1 MIPSQREVFIHNF
14 LERHGSITVADICSY
29 CDCSQETAR
38 RDLRRLEE
46 NLLLIRTHGGAVPNK
61 TTPSPR
67 TYTNGFGVL
76 EARTA
81 LVDRADVL
89 IVSPEDTIAFHTLV
103 ERARR
108 ANVPIIAEAISYQG
122 AVTTVSV
129 NNYQAGL
136 EAGRWV
142 VEFAQ
147 RHGGGETAVLDITH
161 PMPNTSARSR
171 GFADGLRSL
180 PAAKRTIFQ
189 VNGQGLRETA
199 RDIAADVL
207 SVHPEINVI
216 FGINDDSALG
226 ALDAYRAAGLDESR
240 LLVVSFGLEGM
251 ATKTLLKRSGPYM
264 MSIAMFPELVG
275 QACIDAA
282 ICAYHGCYLP
292 QRIFTPFAI
301 VTPDTLE
308 QFYQHDPNT
317 GRWLVNWAHA
327 EKLLT
332 ANAGYSQLE
341 QCRKSHKTPK
351 RIGCVQI
358 YSSHEWYQNVRRIME
373 EKSRQRGIILEVI
386 DASHDQEQETKTQK
400 RMIGIAAA
408 ALVNEGDTIIV
419 DTGVTTDF
427 LARALRG
434 KQDITVITN
443 SLPVMMTLA
452 QEKGITVVATGGSIR
467 SESHALIGAGA
478 EATFSE
484 MRADK
489 VFVAVTGI
497 SLEFGLSNTNI
508 DESHVKQAMVGAGR
522 EVIVLADSTKI
533 GVESLLK
540 IAPIEHVQR
549 LITDAGISIH
559 DQMAFTQHGVEVLI
573 ADADQISIT

>member
-282 ICAYHGCYLP
+282 I
-292 QRIFTPFAI
+292 
-301 VTPDTLE
+301 
-308 QFYQHDPNT
+308 
-317 GRWLVNWAHA
+317 
-327 EKLLT
+327 
-332 ANAGYSQLE
+332 
-341 QCRKSHKTPK
+341 
-351 RIGCVQI
+351 
-358 YSSHEWYQNVRRIME
+358 
-373 EKSRQRGIILEVI
+373 
-386 DASHDQEQETKTQK
+386 
-400 RMIGIAAA
+400 
-408 ALVNEGDTIIV
+408 
-419 DTGVTTDF
+419 
-427 LARALRG
+427 
-434 KQDITVITN
+434 
-443 SLPVMMTLA
+443 
-452 QEKGITVVATGGSIR
+452 
-467 SESHALIGAGA
+467 
-478 EATFSE
+478 
-484 MRADK
+484 
-489 VFVAVTGI
+489 
-497 SLEFGLSNTNI
+497 
-508 DESHVKQAMVGAGR
+508 
-522 EVIVLADSTKI
+522 
-533 GVESLLK
+533 
-540 IAPIEHVQR
+540 
-549 LITDAGISIH
+549 
-559 DQMAFTQHGVEVLI
+559 
-573 ADADQISIT
+573 

>member
-1 MIPSQREVFIHNF
+1 
-14 LERHGSITVADICSY
+14 
-29 CDCSQETAR
+29 
-38 RDLRRLEE
+38 
-46 NLLLIRTHGGAVPNK
+46 
-61 TTPSPR
+61 
-67 TYTNGFGVL
+67 
-76 EARTA
+76 
-81 LVDRADVL
+81 
-89 IVSPEDTIAFHTLV
+89 
-103 ERARR
+103 
-108 ANVPIIAEAISYQG
+108 
-122 AVTTVSV
+122 
-129 NNYQAGL
+129 
-136 EAGRWV
+136 
-142 VEFAQ
+142 
-147 RHGGGETAVLDITH
+147 
-161 PMPNTSARSR
+161 
-171 GFADGLRSL
+171 
-180 PAAKRTIFQ
+180 
-189 VNGQGLRETA
+189 
-199 RDIAADVL
+199 
-207 SVHPEINVI
+207 
-216 FGINDDSALG
+216 
-226 ALDAYRAAGLDESR
+226 
-240 LLVVSFGLEGM
+240 
-251 ATKTLLKRSGPYM
+251 KTLLTRSGPYM